1 MSHEINIQNLGM
13 DDLGSQCARETN
25 LYLRHQGHDTKYCFE
40 LFRRAFVEESKDAWE
55 IICKQYQAMVTGWVS
70 QHNAFAA
77 TREDPEYFVNGAF
90 VKIFG
95 TITADKFTKFSDLGY
110 LLRYLKMCVHS
121 VIMDYRRTADYE
133 SLNPLEDA
141 LEQPASDPSPE
152 EQAMD
157 RANRQMLW
165 NLLRARL
172 HDEKERVVI
181 HATFVLDLKPQEI
194 LDYFRYVFNDIDE
207 IYRVKQNVILRLRRD
222 PEFRKLFGGNA

>member
-1 MSHEINIQNLGM
+1 
-13 DDLGSQCARETN
+13 
-25 LYLRHQGHDTKYCFE
+25 
-40 LFRRAFVEESKDAWE
+40 
-55 IICKQYQAMVTGWVS
+55 
-70 QHNAFAA
+70 
-77 TREDPEYFVNGAF
+77 
-90 VKIFG
+90 
-95 TITADKFTKFSDLGY
+95 
-110 LLRYLKMCVHS
+110 
-121 VIMDYRRTADYE
+121 
-133 SLNPLEDA
+133 
-141 LEQPASDPSPE
+141 
-152 EQAMD
+152 MD